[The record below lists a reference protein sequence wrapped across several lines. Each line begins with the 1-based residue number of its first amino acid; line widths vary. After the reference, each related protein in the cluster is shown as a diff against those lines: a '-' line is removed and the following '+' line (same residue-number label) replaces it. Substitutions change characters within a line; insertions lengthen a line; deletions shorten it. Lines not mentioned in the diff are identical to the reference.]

1 MSSKADFV
9 VSAVAG
15 DAEQENSIAIS
26 QPAAALLQLRLPLA
40 LGIVRCPMRGGVG
53 IAPGSMTPAQVISM

>member
-26 QPAAALLQLRLPLA
+26 QPAAAQQRFYN
-40 LGIVRCPMRGGVG
+40 
-53 IAPGSMTPAQVISM
+53 